1 MNNLLRG
8 LAQKNNFNFAKVEPS
23 QIPNDRFDIEK
34 PLVQFVQETKKV
46 NKGLRTVTYGDI
58 GDRLTLISKSWSTH
72 PEIFPKFQFSGS

>member
-46 NKGLRTVTYGDI
+46 NTRSYWRQINPYL
-58 GDRLTLISKSWSTH
+58 
-72 PEIFPKFQFSGS
+72 

>member
-8 LAQKNNFNFAKVEPS
+8 LAQKNSFNFAKVEPS

-46 NKGLRTVTYGDI
+46 RFNTGTANGNNDSPITYALLIIRTKI
-58 GDRLTLISKSWSTH
+58 AL
-72 PEIFPKFQFSGS
+72 F

>member
-46 NKGLRTVTYGDI
+46 NLKTGLLVTN
-58 GDRLTLISKSWSTH
+58 
-72 PEIFPKFQFSGS
+72 

>member
-8 LAQKNNFNFAKVEPS
+8 LAQKNSFNFAKVEPS

-46 NKGLRTVTYGDI
+46 SFTMSDDHRLSESCRYNTV
-58 GDRLTLISKSWSTH
+58 
-72 PEIFPKFQFSGS
+72 

>member
-46 NKGLRTVTYGDI
+46 NLNRCDI
-58 GDRLTLISKSWSTH
+58 GDKLMMSVT
-72 PEIFPKFQFSGS
+72 KFMMRNLLSPTVFA